1 MAGKWRETTLGQLTD
16 FLSGGTPSKDVPEY
30 WGGSVPWVSAKDMK
44 RFRLDNTEDHVT
56 ADGIANGTKLI
67 PEGTV
72 LLLVRG
78 MTLLNDLPICVTGRP
93 MTFNQDVKA
102 LRPKA
107 GVQSDFLSYLLLG
120 NKERLLGLV
129 DLAGHGTGR
138 LNSDELKALDVMLPP
153 EPEQHAIARIL
164 ATLDDKIDLNRR
176 TNETLESIART
187 IFKSWFVDC
196 DPMRAKVEGQGRPSM
211 GTVDSVVG
219 IRREGINPGE
229 FSNELFDHYSIPAF
243 DERRMPRQESGESIK
258 SNKFVVPP
266 QTVLLSK
273 LNPRFP
279 RIWLPEVS
287 PIRRSVCSTEF
298 IVAEP
303 KPGFSREFVYCLFG
317 SSGFAESLSELVTGT
332 SSSHQRV
339 RPEDFLR
346 MKVIRPPQELVARFT
361 EAVRPMLKHT
371 AEGAEESLTLS
382 FLRNALLPKLLSGEL
397 RIRDAEKMVEAHV

>member
-1 MAGKWRETTLGQLTD
+1 LLVLNYGKALVESKRHAGLVPVYGTNGPCGTHDRALAAGPGLVLGRKGMGNLGIEWCDTDFWVIDTAYFATPKSSEVNLAFFYYLIKFVGLNHLKDGTSNPSLSRETFYAQLY
-16 FLSGGTPSKDVPEY
+16 PCP
-30 WGGSVPWVSAKDMK
+30 PPRAQ
-44 RFRLDNTEDHVT
+44 
-56 ADGIANGTKLI
+56 AGIV
-67 PEGTV
+67 EM
-72 LLLVRG
+72 LV
-78 MTLLNDLPICVTGRP
+78 
-93 MTFNQDVKA
+93 A
-102 LRPKA
+102 
-107 GVQSDFLSYLLLG
+107 
-120 NKERLLGLV
+120 
-129 DLAGHGTGR
+129 
-138 LNSDELKALDVMLPP
+138 
-153 EPEQHAIARIL
+153 
-164 ATLDDKIDLNRR
+164 LDDKIDLNRR